1 MDETKLTAINYP
13 SEQDI
18 VDRHQGVQSIAEKV
32 QCIKEI
38 YQDLSELITVQGE
51 NIDLLETNCEKA
63 SGHTQKGLV
72 QLQEASKNQRRCS
85 IM

>member
-63 SGHTQKGLV
+63 SDHTQKGLV